1 MYLKLTLIQNVT
13 EISCSILETRD
24 SQKFEFSYKLELL
37 GSMLDFIEKEP
48 RDTLASPVRYKAIL
62 AIGHLSKLKPS
73 LTLEENRELLDQCFK
88 SLFPLPFL
96 GEDDERRRRDSKE
109 CSAYTVTVH
118 RVPGSP
124 WQANEDF
131 AGGRTNR
138 KLVLKMFQLLETW
151 LHSGKE
157 WERERALQASIQL
170 LTAYQETVHST
181 TQETFDR
188 FGSLIGLIAPY
199 SCDSLATSCQWMVDC
214 ISCLLCIQGQ
224 SINLGS
230 AEEELRCLRE
240 ALTAPDPKALF
251 QASSKM
257 AKVTDS
263 KSLCGC
269 ASDQA
274 PFI

>member
-181 TQETFDR
+181 PRGPLELY
-188 FGSLIGLIAPY
+188 GESPIAARV
-199 SCDSLATSCQWMVDC
+199 LKRM
-214 ISCLLCIQGQ
+214 
-224 SINLGS
+224 
-230 AEEELRCLRE
+230 RE
-240 ALTAPDPKALF
+240 KPREFLWP
-251 QASSKM
+251 SH
-257 AKVTDS
+257 
-263 KSLCGC
+263 
-269 ASDQA
+269 
-274 PFI
+274 